1 MPVQTALI
9 ALTLSLLAG
18 TALADTRFTIDG
30 NRLIYNTA
38 NPVDATQID
47 PDSGMTP
54 ADTIG
59 DIAYEDI
66 DALRSIL
73 ERHAGRI
80 TTMRLTS
87 DGGYIEAAYEMAA
100 IITDYGL
107 NTEVQGECASACAIL
122 FSAGAERVM
131 NRGGRVGLHPSSW
144 GVESMR
150 AYYEDVRADSGWNDE
165 FAFAEWVY
173 EEGQR
178 DANKLITHLL
188 TRGVSADFAVKVV
201 SIGMNGMWYP
211 TRSEMEAAGLITTP
225 AAAN

>member
-1 MPVQTALI
+1 MQTALI

-54 ADTIG
+54 DDTIG

-73 ERHAGRI
+73 ERHDGRI

-122 FSAGAERVM
+122 FSAGTERVM
-131 NRGGRVGLHPSSW
+131 NRGGRIGLHPSSW
-144 GVESMR
+144 GMDSMR
-150 AYYEDVRADSGWNDE
+150 AYYEDVRADNGWTDE
-165 FAFAEWVY
+165 FTFAVWVY

-178 DANKLITHLL
+178 DANKLITHFLS
-188 TRGVSADFAVKVV
+188 RGISADFAVKVV
-201 SIGMNGMWYP
+201 SVGMNGMWYP
-211 TRSEMEAAGLITTP
+211 TRAEMEEAGLITPPST
-225 AAAN
+225 AN

>member
-1 MPVQTALI
+1 MQTALI
-9 ALTLSLLAG
+9 TLTLSLLAG

-30 NRLIYNTA
+30 NRLIYDTA
-38 NPVDATQID
+38 HPVDATLID
-47 PDSGMTP
+47 PDSGMVP

-73 ERHAGRI
+73 ERNEGRI

-122 FSAGAERVM
+122 FSSGAERVM

-211 TRSEMEAAGLITTP
+211 TRSEMEAAGLITPP
-225 AAAN
+225 APAN

>member
-1 MPVQTALI
+1 MQTALI
-9 ALTLSLLAG
+9 TLTLSLLAG

-30 NRLIYNTA
+30 NRLIYDTA
-38 NPVDATQID
+38 HAVDATLID
-47 PDSGMTP
+47 PDSGMSP

-73 ERHAGRI
+73 ERHEGRI

-122 FSAGAERVM
+122 FSSGAERVM
-131 NRGGRVGLHPSSW
+131 NRGGRIGLHPSSW

-211 TRSEMEAAGLITTP
+211 TRSEMEAAGLITPP
-225 AAAN
+225 APAN

>member
-1 MPVQTALI
+1 MQTALI

-18 TALADTRFTIDG
+18 SALADTRFTIDG

-54 ADTIG
+54 DDTIG

-73 ERHAGRI
+73 ERHDGRI

-131 NRGGRVGLHPSSW
+131 NRGGRIGLHPSSW
-144 GVESMR
+144 GMDSMR
-150 AYYEDVRADSGWNDE
+150 AYYEDVRADNGWTDE
-165 FAFAEWVY
+165 FTFAVWVY

-188 TRGVSADFAVKVV
+188 SRGISADFAVKVV
-201 SIGMNGMWYP
+201 SVGMNGMWYP
-211 TRSEMEAAGLITTP
+211 TRAEMEEAGLITPPST
-225 AAAN
+225 AN

>member
-1 MPVQTALI
+1 MQTALI
-9 ALTLSLLAG
+9 TLTLSLLAG

-30 NRLIYNTA
+30 NRLIYDTA
-38 NPVDATQID
+38 HPVDATLID
-47 PDSGMTP
+47 PDSGMSP
-54 ADTIG
+54 VDTIG

-73 ERHAGRI
+73 ERHEGRI

-122 FSAGAERVM
+122 FSSGAERVM
-131 NRGGRVGLHPSSW
+131 NRGGRIGLHPSSW

-150 AYYEDVRADSGWNDE
+150 AYYRRPRR
-165 FAFAEWVY
+165 
-173 EEGQR
+173 QR
-178 DANKLITHLL
+178 LERRIRLRRMGL
-188 TRGVSADFAVKVV
+188 RRRSA
-201 SIGMNGMWYP
+201 
-211 TRSEMEAAGLITTP
+211 
-225 AAAN
+225 

>member
-1 MPVQTALI
+1 MQTALI

-54 ADTIG
+54 DDTIG

-73 ERHAGRI
+73 ERHEGRI
-80 TTMRLTS
+80 TEMRLTS

-122 FSAGAERVM
+122 FSAGTERVM
-131 NRGGRVGLHPSSW
+131 NRGGRIGLHPSSW
-144 GVESMR
+144 GMDSMR
-150 AYYEDVRADSGWNDE
+150 AYYEDVRADNGWTDE
-165 FAFAEWVY
+165 FTFAVWVY

-178 DANKLITHLL
+178 DANKLITHFLS
-188 TRGVSADFAVKVV
+188 RGISADFAVKVV
-201 SIGMNGMWYP
+201 SVGMNGMWYP
-211 TRSEMEAAGLITTP
+211 TRAEMEEAGLITPPST
-225 AAAN
+225 AN

>member
-122 FSAGAERVM
+122 FSAGTERVM

-188 TRGVSADFAVKVV
+188 TRGISADFAVKVV

-225 AAAN
+225 APAN

>member
-1 MPVQTALI
+1 MQTALI

-30 NRLIYNTA
+30 NRLIYDTA
-38 NPVDATQID
+38 HPVDATLID
-47 PDSGMTP
+47 PDSGMVP

-73 ERHAGRI
+73 ERNEGRI

-122 FSAGAERVM
+122 FSSGAERVM
-131 NRGGRVGLHPSSW
+131 NRGGRIGLHPSSW

-211 TRSEMEAAGLITTP
+211 TRSEMEAAGLITPP
-225 AAAN
+225 APAN

>member
-1 MPVQTALI
+1 MQTALI
-9 ALTLSLLAG
+9 TLTLSLLAG

-30 NRLIYNTA
+30 NRLIYDTA
-38 NPVDATQID
+38 HPVDATLID
-47 PDSGMTP
+47 PDSGMSP
-54 ADTIG
+54 SDTIG

-73 ERHAGRI
+73 ERNEGRI

-122 FSAGAERVM
+122 FSSGAERVM
-131 NRGGRVGLHPSSW
+131 NRGGRIGLHPSSW

-211 TRSEMEAAGLITTP
+211 TRSEMEAAGLITPP
-225 AAAN
+225 APAN

>member
-1 MPVQTALI
+1 VQTALI
-9 ALTLSLLAG
+9 TLTLSLLAG

-30 NRLIYNTA
+30 NRLIYDTA
-38 NPVDATQID
+38 HPVDATLID
-47 PDSGMTP
+47 PDSGMAP

-73 ERHAGRI
+73 ERNEGRI

-122 FSAGAERVM
+122 FSSGAERVM
-131 NRGGRVGLHPSSW
+131 NRGGRIGLHPSSW

-211 TRSEMEAAGLITTP
+211 TRSEMEAAGLITPP
-225 AAAN
+225 APAN

>member
-1 MPVQTALI
+1 MRTALI
-9 ALTLSLLAG
+9 ALTLSLMAG

-30 NRLIYNTA
+30 NRLVYNTA
-38 NPVDATQID
+38 APVDASLID
-47 PDSGMTP
+47 PSSGMTP
-54 ADTIG
+54 DETIG

-66 DALRSIL
+66 DALRAIL
-73 ERHAGRI
+73 SANDSRI

-107 NTEVQGECASACAIL
+107 NTEVEGECASACAIL

-131 NRGGRVGLHPSSW
+131 NKGGRIGLHPSSW
-144 GVESMR
+144 GMDSIR
-150 AYYEDVRADSGWNDE
+150 SYYESTREDAGWRDE

-178 DANKLITHLL
+178 DANKLFAHFLS
-188 TRGVSADFAVKVV
+188 RGVSADFTVKVV
-201 SIGMNGMWYP
+201 SVGMNGMWYP
-211 TRSEMEAAGLITTP
+211 TRAEMEAANLITPTAP
-225 AAAN
+225 AN

>member
-1 MPVQTALI
+1 MQTALI

-54 ADTIG
+54 DDTIG

-73 ERHAGRI
+73 ERHDGRI

-131 NRGGRVGLHPSSW
+131 NRGGRIGLHPSSW
-144 GVESMR
+144 GMDSMR
-150 AYYEDVRADSGWNDE
+150 AYYEDVRADNGWTDE
-165 FAFAEWVY
+165 FTFAVWVY

-178 DANKLITHLL
+178 DANKLITHFLS
-188 TRGVSADFAVKVV
+188 RGISADFAVKVV
-201 SIGMNGMWYP
+201 SVGMNGMWYP
-211 TRSEMEAAGLITTP
+211 TRAEMEEAGLITPPST
-225 AAAN
+225 AN